1 MTTTRSRPPTRT
13 SGYSGRRAAPRRRS
27 GRGGRPSLRLPTL
40 NLGWLFRPLG
50 ILAIAL
56 FIVGGLGLLLVVA
69 LPHIIRGSFTLL
81 GAGVF
86 VPPLAVAAIAFRWWR
101 LRSGRAVL
109 RGHWRLLVG
118 GLLVYAG
125 ANATAALFRPEAML
139 GDVSL
144 AEVTT
149 TGLLG
154 QLLLGEPSWLRAVRT
169 LVPLALGVAI
179 AFPRSLHLTWTG
191 LLLAGAWVVALRL
204 PQRSVAVTKAG
215 VRRVRQRLAEAN
227 TQLVDDDDEEATP
240 VVNAE
245 ASVTAEPRPLELRP
259 LETAPEDEAPIEPP
273 AAGRW
278 ELPAIGLL
286 DDMDEVEVVDQSQRA
301 RQIEDA
307 LSSYGVDAKVVQIN
321 VGPAVTQFGIEPGWD
336 VKTREIRERDVT
348 GRFKLDRNG
357 NPLVHAE
364 EISRTRVKV
373 ERITGLSNNLAL
385 ALAAPSVRIEAP
397 VPGKNVVG
405 IEVPNLTASMVSLR
419 SVIETPTYQRL
430 RSRAKLALALGQGV
444 AGDVVVADLAK
455 MPHLLIAGATGS
467 GKSVCIN
474 TVICSIIMHASPD
487 DVRFMMVDPKR
498 VEMMPYSSIP
508 HLLCPVIVE
517 PERVVGTLQFVI
529 REMEERY
536 RKFAAIGVRNIEGF
550 NKSPRAAEHM
560 PYWVIIID
568 ELADLMMVAPFE
580 VEKSLCRLAQLA
592 RATGIH
598 LVVATQRPSVDVITG
613 LIKANFPTRISFAV
627 SSQIDSRTILDAGG
641 AEKLLGRG
649 DMLYVPT
656 DATKPK
662 RVQGAYVSDTEVE
675 RIGMYWADDRFRD
688 LRPKQFAEEVEQ
700 AIAAASGEGETD
712 DDPLLDRARELAASS
727 ERVSTSFLQRRLRI
741 GYPRASRLM
750 EALRDEGYGD
760 DSDDDGGY

>member
-1 MTTTRSRPPTRT
+1 M
-13 SGYSGRRAAPRRRS
+13 SGYTGRKAAPRRRS
-27 GRGGRPSLRLPTL
+27 SGSRGGPPFRLPNL
-40 NLGWLFRPLG
+40 RLGWLLKPLG
-50 ILAIAL
+50 ILAVAL
-56 FIVGGLGLLLVVA
+56 FLIGGLGLLAYISLPFLIHGA
-69 LPHIIRGSFTLL
+69 LTLF
-81 GAGVF
+81 GAGIIA
-86 VPPLAVAAIAFRWWR
+86 PPLAVAFVAFRWWR
-101 LRSGRAVL
+101 LHSGRAVL
-109 RGHWRLLVG
+109 RSHWRLLIG
-118 GLLVYAG
+118 GTLLYAG
-125 ANATAALFRPEAML
+125 AMALLGVFRPEAAL
-139 GDVSL
+139 FGVSL
-144 AEVTT
+144 AEVTVS
-149 TGLLG
+149 GLLG
-154 QLLLGEPSWLRAVRT
+154 QALLGEPSLLRLLRT
-169 LVPLALGVAI
+169 LAPMVLGIAI
-179 AFPRSLHLTWTG
+179 AFPRSLRLSWTG
-191 LLLAGAWVVALRL
+191 LLLAGAWVIGLRL
-204 PQRSVAVTKAG
+204 PQRSAALTVAG
-215 VRRVRQRLAEAN
+215 VRKVRQRLAEAK
-227 TQLVDDDDEEATP
+227 TAPVDDDDEDEPDVAS
-240 VVNAE
+240 VAE
-245 ASVTAEPRPLELRP
+245 AAPSVPRPLELRP
-259 LETAPEDEAPIEPP
+259 TETAPEDDAPIEPP

-278 ELPAIGLL
+278 ELPAIALL
-286 DDMDEVEVVDQSQRA
+286 DEMDEVEVIDQSQRA

-336 VKTREIRERDVT
+336 VKTREIRDRDVT

-357 NPLVHAE
+357 SPIVHTE

-430 RSRAKLALALGQGV
+430 RARAKLALALGQGV

-498 VEMMPYSSIP
+498 VEMTPYSNIP

-627 SSQIDSRTILDAGG
+627 SSQIDSRTILDTGG

-712 DDPLLDRARELAASS
+712 DDPLIDRARELAASS

-741 GYPRASRLM
+741 GYPRAARLM

-760 DSDDDGGY
+760 DSEDESF